1 MKDQLNILLVEDD
14 PNDVYF
20 LLYAFDQ
27 AGLRNPVKVVEDGQQ
42 AIEYLSGTGK
52 YADREQFPLPYLVL
66 LDLKLPKVMG
76 LDVLRWMGT
85 RPELSGALVIV
96 LSSSNDA
103 GDIANAY
110 TCGARS
116 YLVKPHSL
124 SDRLELAKCIK
135 AYWIEMNS
143 PPPISPLP
151 HPLEP
156 VTRPADLSNDGHQKK
171 SEPTATRPKLK
182 SSEKTAKP
190 T

>member
-1 MKDQLNILLVEDD
+1 MKDNLSILLVEDD

-20 LLYAFDQ
+20 LLYAFEQ
-27 AGLRNPVKVVEDGQQ
+27 AGLRNAVKVVEDGQQ
-42 AIEYLSGTGK
+42 AIEYLSGTAG
-52 YADREQFPLPYLVL
+52 YADREQYPLPYLIL

-85 RPELSGALVIV
+85 RPDLSSALVVV

-124 SDRLELAKCIK
+124 SERLELAKCIK
-135 AYWIEMNS
+135 AYWMEMNS
-143 PPPISPLP
+143 PPPRVCIQPPSNLAAPTP
-151 HPLEP
+151 GNSQDDKAEP
-156 VTRPADLSNDGHQKK
+156 GGANQKRK
-171 SEPTATRPKLK
+171 APENI
-182 SSEKTAKP
+182 AKP
-190 T
+190 G